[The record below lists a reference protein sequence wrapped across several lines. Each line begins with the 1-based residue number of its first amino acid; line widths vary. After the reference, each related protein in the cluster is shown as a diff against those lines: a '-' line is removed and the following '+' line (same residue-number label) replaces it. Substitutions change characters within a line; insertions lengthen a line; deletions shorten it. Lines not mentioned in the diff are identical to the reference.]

1 MSIYTYS
8 VNYVVENL
16 LPPILRQ
23 VKQIAWLKVI
33 AKPLDWLSDRLTD
46 YIDGTDLGTK
56 QWSSLTTYN
65 RDSDPVIWTDSK
77 VYQCIKDGALGVNYA
92 PTGTANSLTYWIEV
106 LPNWIGTKERIKY
119 NSQIIILEYALN
131 KIFFNVGVADQIHVE
146 TLTTIDGFVMFTTS
160 AGSSEMYTNSLYT
173 GEFMFT
179 EYSPTQNNFTVWVPA
194 ALFATLGS
202 TTQDRENSIRKVVDK
217 YRIPGIT
224 YNVDTF

>member
-46 YIDGTDLGTK
+46 YRDGVALGSF
-56 QWSSLTTYN
+56 WSAGTTYN
-65 RDSDPVIWTDSK
+65 RDSAPVIWSDSK
-77 VYQCIKDGALGVNYA
+77 MYQCIKDGALGVNYT
-92 PTGTANSLTYWIEV
+92 PTGTNNSAAYWIEV
-106 LPNWIGTKERIKY
+106 LPHWIGTNERIKY

-131 KIFFNVGVADQIHVE
+131 RLFFNEGVSDQIYIE
-146 TLTTIDGFVMFTTS
+146 NLSTTDSFIMFSVSGGT
-160 AGSSEMYTNSLYT
+160 SEMYTNALYT
-173 GEFMFT
+173 EEFMYT
-179 EYSPTQNNFTVWVPA
+179 GYSATQYNFTVWVPA
-194 ALFATLGS
+194 LLMSTLGATLAD
-202 TTQDRENSIRKVVDK
+202 QENNIRKQVDK
-217 YRIPGIT
+217 YRVPGIT